1 MINLLHKK
9 NGQTYPVTPEAFD
22 KIKARPNWSATYTV
36 ISSPETPKEI
46 VSKAKAK
53 KPAEFEQ
60 DGFTSTD
67 ALPVVEDAGEE
78 Q

>member
-1 MINLLHKK
+1 MIELLHK
-9 NGQTYPVTPEAFD
+9 NGNTYPVTPEAFE
-22 KIKARPNWSATYTV
+22 KIQARPNWQATYTV
-36 ISSPETPKEI
+36 ISSPDTPKEI

-67 ALPVVEDAGEE
+67 DLPVVQDIGEE

>member
-1 MINLLHKK
+1 MIELLHK
-9 NGQTYPVTPEAFD
+9 NGNTYPVTPEAFE
-22 KIKARPNWSATYTV
+22 KIKARPNWQATYTV
-36 ISSPETPKEI
+36 TSTPETPKEI

-60 DGFTSTD
+60 DGFKTND
-67 ALPVVEDAGEE
+67 AIPVVEDAGQE